1 MDHFRRYLVPAAALE
16 VEMEYLQDRQLLA
29 VQGKAAAKVLQRLA
43 PAVDFGRVGFMTG
56 LVATVAGIP
65 DCRVTSVYTDED
77 GFEIS
82 GKVVG
87 QHPCDF

>member
-43 PAVDFGRVGFMTG
+43 PAVDFGRVGFMTC
-56 LVATVAGIP
+56 LLY
-65 DCRVTSVYTDED
+65 TSDAADE
-77 GFEIS
+77 
-82 GKVVG
+82 
-87 QHPCDF
+87 